1 MGVSDIKQPTIGTW
15 FWKAIVMRK
24 WLMFRTRTMK
34 TKVVLMITMKATL
47 RLGRN
52 GEMMRS

>member
-1 MGVSDIKQPTIGTW
+1 MLDVGREIS
-15 FWKAIVMRK
+15 RK
-24 WLMFRTRTMK
+24 WLMSRTRTMK

-52 GEMMRS
+52 WEMTRS